1 MGRFLRFIQSP
12 SSGGIVLI
20 IASVIA
26 VMLANSPYGDSYFH
40 FLHTEVAGL
49 AMHLWINDA
58 LMAIFFLYVGL
69 EVKREMMIGQLN
81 TNAKRLYPGLA
92 AFFGFLVPAII
103 YYGFTM
109 HDNAISHGWA
119 IPAAT
124 DIAFALGVLAL
135 VERKVPL
142 SLKAFLTALA
152 VIDDLMAIV
161 VIALFYTSNLALGY
175 LGIVAAIIV
184 VLLILNKKN
193 LYHPIVFLLLGIAL
207 WYCVFRSGLHATLA
221 GVILALT
228 IPLTVEKNG
237 EITHPLISWE
247 HALSA
252 SVTFL
257 IIPIFGFANAG
268 VSFGSTSL
276 SDLTHPVVLG
286 IALGLFIGKQVGIFG
301 LSLTLIKFGI
311 VPMPSG
317 AKWRHVYG
325 VSMLCGIGFTMSL
338 FVAMLSFAEPIYMD
352 YAKIGVFVGSIGS
365 AVAASLLLMTGK
377 DVVQ

>member
-1 MGRFLRFIQSP
+1 MPTILRFIQSP
-12 SSGGIVLI
+12 SAGGIVLI
-20 IASVIA
+20 VASVIA
-26 VMLANSPYGDSYFH
+26 VVLANSSFEESYFH
-40 FLHTEVAGL
+40 FLHAEVAGL

-69 EVKREMMIGQLN
+69 EVKREMVIGQLN

-92 AFFGFLVPAII
+92 AFFGFLVPSLI
-103 YYGFTM
+103 YYTLTM
-109 HDNAISHGWA
+109 HDPSINHGWA

-135 VERKVPL
+135 VEKKVPI

-161 VIALFYTSNLALGY
+161 VIALFYTADLALSY
-175 LGIVAAIIV
+175 LGIVAAIV
-184 VLLILNKKN
+184 AVLLFLNKKN
-193 LYHPIVFLLLGIAL
+193 MYNPAVFLVLGVAL
-207 WYCVFRSGLHATLA
+207 WYCVFMSGLHATLA

-237 EITHPLISWE
+237 KKTHPLISWE

-252 SVTFL
+252 WVTFL

-276 SDLTHPVVLG
+276 ADLTHPVVLG
-286 IALGLFIGKQVGIFG
+286 IALGLFVGKQAGIFG
-301 LSLTLIKFGI
+301 LSFALVKFGVI
-311 VPMPSG
+311 PMPDG
-317 AKWRHVYG
+317 AKWRHIYG

-338 FVAMLSFAEPIYMD
+338 FVAMLSFTEPIHMD

-365 AVAASLLLMTGK
+365 AVAAALLLMSGK